1 MIPLE
6 ISINIT
12 GDQIITCINIIV
24 VAWIVVTL
32 FKNMS

>member
-12 GDQIITCINIIV
+12 GDQIITCLGIV
-24 VAWIVVTL
+24 ASAWIIVTL
-32 FKNMS
+32 FKD

>member
-12 GDQIITCINIIV
+12 GDHLVTCVGIIAGAFMFYV
-24 VAWIVVTL
+24 F
-32 FKNMS
+32 FKD